1 MQSNYRD
8 PRGVLVVG
16 GHSISNLAVVRSF
29 GRRGIPVVYFDSER
43 YSMVRY
49 SRHVSQRLKCQ
60 STRESETEFISELL
74 DYGKQL
80 NCRMMIV
87 PTSDR
92 DVLTFSKYKREL
104 EQFYHLPVPTF
115 ETVQGLVNKK
125 SFYKTLAEMQ
135 VPHPKTYFPESL
147 TELRSM
153 GREIAYPYI
162 IKPADTFLFQE
173 EFHRKCFEI
182 NSPQELDWAV
192 ERLRNKELEVV
203 LQEIIPGKE
212 LYSLYTYFNRE
223 SEPLAICG
231 YDKLRQY
238 PPDFGCG
245 SLCRSAWRS
254 VPIDMAISLLKT
266 VSYHGIAEPEFK
278 RDPRDGEYK
287 LLEINARTTRQSWLA
302 YKCGV
307 SVEYIAYCDILGQPV
322 ELSVSP
328 KSGVFWVDDFFDILS
343 CLIQLKEGKL
353 GIGELFG
360 SVKGREIHSVAAWDD
375 PIPLVV
381 QAIHLGFRALR
392 LSLSNLSRL
401 PRKSGEQR

>member
-1 MQSNYRD
+1 MQSNYLD
-8 PRGVLVVG
+8 PRGVVVIG
-16 GHSISNLAVVRSF
+16 GHSISNLSVVRSF
-29 GRRGIPVVYFDSER
+29 GRRDIPVIYLDSGR
-43 YSMVRY
+43 FSMVRY
-49 SRHVSQRLKCQ
+49 SRYISQRVRCQ
-60 STRESETEFISELL
+60 STSESETEFISVLL

-80 NCRMMIV
+80 NCRMTII

-92 DVLTFSKYKREL
+92 DVLAFAKYKREL
-104 EQFYHLPVPTF
+104 EQFYHLPVPAF
-115 ETVQGLVNKK
+115 ETVQRLVNKK
-125 SFYKTLAEMQ
+125 SFYKFLAEMR

-153 GREIAYPYI
+153 GREVAYPYI
-162 IKPADTFLFQE
+162 IKPADTLLFQE
-173 EFHRKCFEI
+173 TFLRKCFEI

-192 ERLRNKELEVV
+192 ERLRGKELEVV

-245 SLCRSAWRS
+245 SLCRSAWRY
-254 VPIDMAISLLKT
+254 VPIDMAISVLKT
-266 VSYHGIAEPEFK
+266 ASYHGIAEPEFK

-302 YKCGV
+302 SACGV
-307 SVEYIAYCDILGQPV
+307 SVEYIAYCDILGQPI
-322 ELSVSP
+322 ELSVPP
-328 KSGVFWVDDFFDILS
+328 KSGVFWVDDFFDVLS
-343 CLIQLKEGKL
+343 CLIQLKEKKL

-360 SVKGREIHSVAAWDD
+360 SVKGGKIHSVAAWDD
-375 PIPLVV
+375 PIPIVV

-392 LSLSNLSRL
+392 SLLSKLSRL
-401 PRKSGEQR
+401 PRKSDEQG

>member
-1 MQSNYRD
+1 
-8 PRGVLVVG
+8 
-16 GHSISNLAVVRSF
+16 
-29 GRRGIPVVYFDSER
+29 
-43 YSMVRY
+43 
-49 SRHVSQRLKCQ
+49 
-60 STRESETEFISELL
+60 
-74 DYGKQL
+74 
-80 NCRMMIV
+80 MMIV
-87 PTSDR
+87 PTNDR
-92 DVLTFSKYKREL
+92 DVLAFSKYKREL

-115 ETVQGLVNKK
+115 ETVQKLVNKK
-125 SFYKTLAEMQ
+125 SFYKFLAEMQ

-162 IKPADTFLFQE
+162 IKPAYNLPFQE
-173 EFHRKCFEI
+173 EFRRKCFEVK
-182 NSPQELDWAV
+182 SLEELDWAV
-192 ERLRNKELEVV
+192 DRLRGKDMEVV

-212 LYSLYTYFNRE
+212 LYNLYTYFNRE
-223 SEPLAICG
+223 SEPIAICG

-254 VPIDMAISLLKT
+254 VPIDMASRLLKAI
-266 VSYHGIAEPEFK
+266 SYHGIAEPEFM

-287 LLEINARTTRQSWLA
+287 FIEINARTTRQSWLA
-302 YKCGV
+302 SECGV

-353 GIGELFG
+353 GIRELFG
-360 SVKGREIHSVAAWDD
+360 SVKGRKIHSVAAWDD

-381 QAIHLGFRALR
+381 HAIHLGFRALR
-392 LSLSNLSRL
+392 LSLRKLSRL
-401 PRKSGEQR
+401 LRKSDEKR